1 MMRKAIMVLVVAA
14 FLTVPVAMSFAQT
27 GAAKTDKKAVK
38 AAEVIRGEIVSIDT
52 AKNEIVVKD
61 AAAKDA
67 ASADK
72 TIVVDA
78 KEIGSFKVGDKV
90 KVTLKAG
97 TNTAEKIVKVV
108 KKTGKHKK

>member
-1 MMRKAIMVLVVAA
+1 MMKKAIMVLVVAA
-14 FLTVPVAMSFAQT
+14 FLTAPVALSFAQT
-27 GAAKTDKKAVK
+27 GDAGKKAVK
-38 AAEVIRGEIVSIDT
+38 SADVVKGEIVSIDT

>member
-1 MMRKAIMVLVVAA
+1 MMKKAILVLTVAA
-14 FLTVPVAMSFAQT
+14 FLALPVAASFAQT
-27 GAAKTDKKAVK
+27 GAVKTEKKAV
-38 AAEVIRGEIVSIDT
+38 AAADVVKGEIVSIDT
-52 AKNEIVVKD
+52 TKNEIVI
-61 AAAKDA
+61 KDA
-67 ASADK
+67 ASKDAALVEK